1 MEMTVLDKI
10 LFIIKYITSSFMGIE
25 LFLLSLLLFLFTI
38 LNIKKNNKIV
48 KIISIIICI
57 GFLIGLM
64 IAYRSYVMQSI
75 DSLIK
80 IILSYLY
87 FPSMVVYFFIILTT
101 TIAFISTILAKKMAK
116 SKKVI
121 NCIVLSFLYFCFMA
135 IISLATKNNI
145 DLSIMNELYKNET
158 ILSFIQIS
166 NIVFFLWGEY
176 TALYYFYKFLGS
188 KLD

>member
-1 MEMTVLDKI
+1 MEMTVIDKLTMI
-10 LFIIKYITSSFMGIE
+10 FKYIISSFMGIE

-48 KIISIIICI
+48 KIISIIICV

-64 IAYRSYVMQSI
+64 IAYRSYAMESI
-75 DSLIK
+75 DSLIRLL
-80 IILSYLY
+80 LSYLY

-101 TIAFISTILAKKMAK
+101 TVAFICTILSTKMAK

-135 IISLATKNNI
+135 IISLSTKNHI
-145 DLSIMNELYKNET
+145 DLSVVNELYKNDT
-158 ILSFIQIS
+158 ILAFIQIS
-166 NIVFFLWGEY
+166 NIVFFLWVEY
-176 TALYYFYKFLGS
+176 TSLYYFYKFLGE
-188 KLD
+188 KFD

>member
-1 MEMTVLDKI
+1 MEMTVIDKI
-10 LFIIKYITSSFMGIE
+10 VLIFKYIISSFMGIE

-48 KIISIIICI
+48 KIISIILCI

-75 DSLIK
+75 DSLITM
-80 IILSYLY
+80 ILSYLY

-101 TIAFISTILAKKMAK
+101 TIAFIFTILSKKMVK
-116 SKKVI
+116 SKKIV
-121 NCIVLSFLYFCFMA
+121 NCIILSFLYFCFMA
-135 IISLATKNNI
+135 IISLATKNGV
-145 DLSIMNELYKNET
+145 DLSVMNELYQNDT
-158 ILSFIQIS
+158 ILAFIQIS

-176 TALYYFYKFLGS
+176 TVLYYFYKFLE
-188 KLD
+188 KKFD